1 MLIKIFFRS
10 LPLTPSDWWWHT
22 KCGMLAIPMSALKRY
37 KWVITAIAISAFIL
51 GGVWHAQEAFRHI
64 FTIDIIEYAI
74 IDSNQ
79 WRSKT
84 FVYVIGS
91 LLAIPLIWN
100 GEKIVDCFGHS
111 NIFILAFVTF
121 AMRFAGLSY
130 IGNNTSLL
138 TLFEILEPI
147 SFYLAWLAF
156 LLFIRHLVP
165 KKFLALGQ
173 GLLVIIFFALGR
185 AVGFF
190 FGVSV
195 IAEPRHLE
203 VLNISDKTA
212 NSLEIRDLREIH
224 QVAAAVACAAALA
237 YFIIYHLILLPRYR
251 VPTNRLATN
260 NESNVSPQRV
270 FHDER
275 SRKGYFRY

>member
-1 MLIKIFFRS
+1 
-10 LPLTPSDWWWHT
+10 
-22 KCGMLAIPMSALKRY
+22 MSALKRY
-37 KWVITAIAISAFIL
+37 KWVIASIALSAFIL
-51 GGVWHAQEAFRHI
+51 GGLWHVQEAFRHI
-64 FTIDIIEYAI
+64 FTIDIIEYTI
-74 IDSNQ
+74 IEGFA

-84 FVYVIGS
+84 FVYVIGA
-91 LLAIPLIWN
+91 LIAIPLIWN

-111 NIFILAFVTF
+111 NIFILAFVSF
-121 AMRFAGLSY
+121 ALRFAGLYLDNESQW
-130 IGNNTSLL
+130 S
-138 TLFEILEPI
+138 TLYEILEPI
-147 SFYLAWLAF
+147 SFYLAWLAL

-173 GLLVIIFFALGR
+173 GILVVLFFALGR
-185 AVGFF
+185 AFGFF

-195 IAEPRHLE
+195 ASEPKHFAALKISRETADDIENVDLK
-203 VLNISDKTA
+203 NIHSA
-212 NSLEIRDLREIH
+212 
-224 QVAAAVACAAALA
+224 AAAVACAAALI
-237 YFIIYHLILLPRYR
+237 YFIVYHLILLPRYR